1 MYTFEWMVLRH
12 WPQMAERK
20 CWGFSVLPS
29 WHIPVTSRKTIR
41 FVVKCLHTKRKVA
54 ALLGHV
60 AGTGQLRILGKDA
73 AHRRDGAGYHR
84 SKNHNQKKTP
94 LLHNTPLSLSLSL
107 LETDC
112 VTSLRK
118 TLCTHD
124 ETVDSITLQ
133 SLSPRRCYSTTLFFF
148 FPISPSFFFSP
159 NLVGRCPQ
167 SGIYADSLAAAGR
180 DRSAAVAALDILA
193 GKKTTEWGGKGL
205 SGRASLSHWLSLRD
219 GMLPSPQP
227 PLPIL
232 KLKRAVQLNSR
243 TRHDYARYPDSIVAL
258 LVKLCQLAK
267 IDGNFDQRVNL

>member
-1 MYTFEWMVLRH
+1 MVLRH

-107 LETDC
+107 SWRLIVLQASVKLFALT
-112 VTSLRK
+112 TRL
-118 TLCTHD
+118 
-124 ETVDSITLQ
+124 SIQLHFN
-133 SLSPRRCYSTTLFFF
+133 LSRRGAATRRRSFFSFLFPPHFFF
-148 FPISPSFFFSP
+148 LQI
-159 NLVGRCPQ
+159 
-167 SGIYADSLAAAGR
+167 
-180 DRSAAVAALDILA
+180 
-193 GKKTTEWGGKGL
+193 
-205 SGRASLSHWLSLRD
+205 
-219 GMLPSPQP
+219 
-227 PLPIL
+227 
-232 KLKRAVQLNSR
+232 
-243 TRHDYARYPDSIVAL
+243 
-258 LVKLCQLAK
+258 
-267 IDGNFDQRVNL
+267 

>member
-1 MYTFEWMVLRH
+1 MRGKPRNTADVWNMYTFEWMVLRH

-107 LETDC
+107 SWRLIVLQASVKLFALT
-112 VTSLRK
+112 TRL
-118 TLCTHD
+118 
-124 ETVDSITLQ
+124 SIQLHFN
-133 SLSPRRCYSTTLFFF
+133 LSRRGAATRRRSFFSFLFPPHFFF
-148 FPISPSFFFSP
+148 LQI
-159 NLVGRCPQ
+159 
-167 SGIYADSLAAAGR
+167 
-180 DRSAAVAALDILA
+180 
-193 GKKTTEWGGKGL
+193 
-205 SGRASLSHWLSLRD
+205 
-219 GMLPSPQP
+219 
-227 PLPIL
+227 
-232 KLKRAVQLNSR
+232 
-243 TRHDYARYPDSIVAL
+243 
-258 LVKLCQLAK
+258 
-267 IDGNFDQRVNL
+267 